1 MNLIDI
7 YVEEVAKRLPEKN
20 REDIILE
27 LRSTIEDM
35 LPDDYTEDD
44 EKRVLEK
51 LGSPVSLANGY
62 LDRPMHLIGPRY
74 FDVYTTLLKMII
86 PIAAVIALIAMVAE
100 NFVGYNGE
108 PAVLNVILNLIGKGI
123 GEIVEVSLHVFFWL
137 TLVFAVLERTDTEK
151 DPQPLTTSLKKWTPD
166 DLKNISY
173 IPKKK
178 AISKFEVFGSLMWT
192 AIWATLYFYANHL
205 VGVYSGTENGLKFVA
220 PTFNQDVLLQY
231 WPIIII
237 MIVFEIGISLYKLV
251 QGQWTKKLAI
261 GNTILQIVGTIAFIV
276 IVVNPYLFNE
286 GFITFVAN
294 VFTIS
299 PEEFKT
305 WLISG
310 GILIYVLSA
319 VLSIYDGFRKAS
331 VRVTNR

>member
-1 MNLIDI
+1 MSLIDI

-20 REDIILE
+20 RDDIILE

-35 LPDDYTEDD
+35 LPDDYNEDD
-44 EKRVLEK
+44 EKKVLEK

-100 NFVGYNGE
+100 NFVAYNGE
-108 PAVLNVILNLIGKGI
+108 QAVLNIILNVIGKGI
-123 GEIVEVSLHVFFWL
+123 GEIIEVGLHVFFWL
-137 TLVFAVLERTDTEK
+137 TLVFAILERTDK
-151 DPQPLTTSLKKWTPD
+151 DKGTQPLTTSLKKWTPD
-166 DLKNISY
+166 DLKNTSY
-173 IPKKK
+173 VPKKK
-178 AISKFEVFGSLMWT
+178 SISKLEVFGGLMWT

-205 VGVYSGTENGLKFVA
+205 VGVYHGTESGLKFVA

-231 WPIIII
+231 WPIVVI

-261 GNTILQIVGTIAFIV
+261 VNAILQIVGTIVFIV
-276 IVVNPYLFNE
+276 IVVNPHLFNE
-286 GFITFVAN
+286 GFITYVAN
-294 VFTIS
+294 VFTTS
-299 PEEFKT
+299 PEEVKK
-305 WLISG
+305 WLIGG
-310 GILIYVLSA
+310 GIIIYILSA
-319 VLSIYDGFRKAS
+319 ALNIFDGFRKA
-331 VRVTNR
+331 RIRM

>member
-1 MNLIDI
+1 MSLIDI

-35 LPDDYTEDD
+35 LPDDYNDDD

-62 LDRPMHLIGPRY
+62 LDRPMYLIGPRY

-100 NFVGYNGE
+100 NFVGYDGE
-108 PAVLNVILNLIGKGI
+108 QAVLNVILNLIGKGI
-123 GEIVEVSLHVFFWL
+123 GEIIEVGLHVFFWL
-137 TLVFAVLERTDTEK
+137 TLVFAILERTDK
-151 DPQPLTTSLKKWTPD
+151 DKGTQPLTTSLKKWTPD

-178 AISKFEVFGSLMWT
+178 SISKFEVFGGLMWT

-205 VGVYSGTENGLKFVA
+205 VGVYHGTESGLKFVA
-220 PTFNQDVLLQY
+220 ATFNQDVLLQY
-231 WPIIII
+231 WPIVVIV
-237 MIVFEIGISLYKLV
+237 IVFEIAISLYKLV

-261 GNTILQIVGTIAFIV
+261 GNAILQIVGTIVFIV
-276 IVVNPYLFNE
+276 IVVNPHLFNE
-286 GFITFVAN
+286 GFIAYVAN
-294 VFTIS
+294 VFTTS
-299 PEEFKT
+299 PEEVKK
-305 WLISG
+305 WLIGG
-310 GILIYVLSA
+310 GIIIYILSA
-319 VLSIYDGFRKAS
+319 ALNIFDGFRKA
-331 VRVTNR
+331 RIRI